1 MKGRRWGVT
10 GWWPVGFGGS
20 GGAGWREWWR
30 RVPLVVGLGMV
41 IGVLVAV
48 AAAGPGLFER
58 LGGDAL
64 AGRFEQVQRA
74 APGVVHSA
82 RIDPEQPRP
91 GEEGELGADLARYAT
106 VIENAS
112 PGRLR
117 GGLVHDSTRIE
128 LPTVDGDV
136 AGGVSL
142 SLVYASDA
150 PGRSAYVAGRAPR
163 AHGQVVELAVSER
176 TRDALRLRVGQRI
189 GLEGGAMANVRA
201 VGRLVGVFRAAGQ
214 GSGSGSAAGSDA
226 DSDSGSGSD
235 SRSGSGSGSDS
246 RSGSGKGTRLWV
258 EQPLLARPVPGVAG
272 AAPDVGALIA
282 PRGAEILQN
291 QANTELTVEWNMRLD
306 LTEEVAGRFVGER
319 GARDFQRLMA
329 RYPPAAKEAFCDMES
344 YGGKWCVLGSHPAS
358 ELESDTEL
366 VDVFEEFR
374 RQWRQAGVV
383 MSFALASLLGVG
395 FAAAVV
401 TSLLV
406 VRRRLDGDRLLRA
419 RGASAGGLALGRA
432 VESAPAALL
441 GVGVGVG
448 CAVAALTRA
457 PGSSPAY
464 AEGLAVALLCWL
476 LLPALTW
483 FAVRDRAVLRE
494 RAPRGA
500 GRRIVVEA
508 LVLLLA
514 AGGVLALRARGTE
527 GAAGADP
534 LLAAVPV
541 LLGLAT
547 VAVLVRCYPWPV
559 RAVARWS
566 ARGRGTVVLVALS
579 RAAKEAPGRGLALL
593 VLVVTLAGAVF
604 GGLVSGTLV
613 EGRCAAAAWQVGAD
627 ASFLGADRD
636 PGTAERLARA
646 RGVRKTVTVRQ
657 LRVDPVSG
665 KDGGRYGI
673 SSLVGVDGAKLREA
687 ARGSAAARALDD
699 AGLTRGGGGRDI
711 RVLASE
717 GHAGDLLTFTLHGK
731 EARLRV
737 VGPLP
742 EDAARDAALGPVRGA
757 TESRQHLLLADN
769 RDLRALAA
777 SDFEESA
784 LLLYGARMDTEALRS
799 LVPRAAPGATGG
811 ELRIRAEEQAEATDD
826 RLIAA
831 VTLAHTACT
840 ALAVLLALLALV
852 LELLLSAPARGRTTA
867 YLRTLGLGGR
877 AAATLQ
883 LLQLLPL
890 VLAAVVG
897 GVALGLVLP
906 ALLGPAL
913 DLREFTGGP
922 TAPALHVDALFTA
935 ALSAGLCVLVAAA
948 VGVESWLG
956 RRRGLG
962 AVLRL
967 GRADD

>member
-1 MKGRRWGVT
+1 M
-10 GWWPVGFGGS
+10 
-20 GGAGWREWWR
+20 
-30 RVPLVVGLGMV
+30 PLMVGLGV
-41 IGVLVAV
+41 LIGVLVAV
-48 AAAGPGLFER
+48 AAAGPGLLGR

-91 GEEGELGADLARYAT
+91 GEESDLGADLARYAT
-106 VIENAS
+106 TLENAA
-112 PGRLR
+112 PAALR
-117 GGLVHDSTRIE
+117 GALAHDATRIE
-128 LPTVDGDV
+128 LPTVRGDV

-150 PGRSAYVAGRAPR
+150 PGRRAYVAGRAPR
-163 AHGQVVELAVSER
+163 ERGQVVELAVSER
-176 TRDALRLRVGQRI
+176 TRAELRLRVGQRI
-189 GLEGGAMANVRA
+189 GLQGGALENVHA
-201 VGRLVGVFRAAGQ
+201 VGQVVGVYRATG
-214 GSGSGSAAGSDA
+214 GESDGE
-226 DSDSGSGSD
+226 D
-235 SRSGSGSGSDS
+235 
-246 RSGSGKGTRLWV
+246 GTARLWS
-258 EQPLLARPVPGVAG
+258 ERPLLARPLPGTGVAR
-272 AAPDVGALIA
+272 ATPDVGALIA

-291 QANTELTVEWNMRLD
+291 QSNAELTVEWNMRLH
-306 LTEEVAGRFVGER
+306 LEEEAAARFVGER
-319 GARDFQRLMA
+319 GAREFQRLMA
-329 RYPPAAKEAFCDMES
+329 RYPPAAKDAFCDIET
-344 YGGKWCVLGSHPAS
+344 YGGKWCVLGTHAAT

-366 VDVFEEFR
+366 TDTFEEFR
-374 RQWRQAGVV
+374 DQWRQASVV
-383 MSFALASLLGVG
+383 MSFALATLLGVG
-395 FAAAVV
+395 FAAVVV
-401 TSLLV
+401 TALLV
-406 VRRRLDGDRLLRA
+406 VRRRLDADRLLRA
-419 RGASAGGLALGRA
+419 RGASAAGL
-432 VESAPAALL
+432 
-441 GVGVGVG
+441 
-448 CAVAALTRA
+448 ALTRA
-457 PGSSPAY
+457 ADGAPAAVLGFGAGCAAAATVRGSSPSSPAY
-464 AEGLAVALLCWL
+464 GEGLVVALLCWL

-483 FAVRDRAVLRE
+483 FAVRDRVVPREGE
-494 RAPRGA
+494 RASRGA
-500 GRRIVVEA
+500 GRRIVAEA

-514 AGGVLALRARGTE
+514 VSGVLALRARGTE
-527 GAAGADP
+527 GESGPDP

-541 LLGLAT
+541 LLGLVT

-579 RAAKEAPGRGLALL
+579 RAAKEAPARGLALL

-613 EGRCAAAAWQVGAD
+613 EGRQAAAAWQVGAD
-627 ASFLGADRD
+627 ASFLGAGRD

-646 RGVRKTVTVRQ
+646 RGVRETVAVRQ

-665 KDGGRYGI
+665 TDGGRYGI
-673 SSLVGVDGAKLREA
+673 AGLVGVDGAELREA
-687 ARGSAAARALDD
+687 AGGSAAARALEA

-717 GHAGDLLTFTLHGK
+717 GRTGDLLTFIRHGK
-731 EARLRV
+731 ETRLRV

-742 EDAARDAALGPVRGA
+742 EGVERDAALGPVRGA

-769 RDLRALAA
+769 RDLRAFDA
-777 SDFEESA
+777 SEFEESA

-811 ELRIRAEEQAEATDD
+811 ELRIRAEEQAEADDD

-831 VTLAHTACT
+831 VTAAHTVCT

-852 LELLLSAPARGRTTA
+852 LDLLLSAPARGRTTA
-867 YLRTLGLGGR
+867 CLRTLGLGGR
-877 AAATLQ
+877 PAAALH

-890 VLAAVVG
+890 ALAAVTG

-906 ALLGPAL
+906 SLLGPAL

-922 TAPALHVDALFTA
+922 TAPDRHVDVLFTA
-935 ALSAGLCVLVAAA
+935 ALGAGLCLLVAAA
-948 VGVESWLG
+948 VGVETWLG

-962 AVLRL
+962 AALRL